1 MAAAAKRARVYFDVQ
16 IGARPPAR
24 VEFELFSDILPRT
37 CENFRALC
45 TGEMGGNLTYA
56 GSAFHRVIRNF
67 MIQGGDFTRGDGTG
81 GSSIYGSKFE
91 DEGFQFKHTCGHLLS
106 MANAGPHTNGSQFF
120 VTLRPTPHL
129 DGKHVVFGRVVSG
142 AATVDAVGNAKVDD
156 GDRPLA
162 RVAIVACGELG
173 KASAPA
179 EAATAAEAAAAPAAE
194 PEEAEEEDE
203 DEDEDEA
210 EDEAQFEGKSELEKR
225 LLRLRMQMNK
235 GRRANA
241 AATKAERKKKKEDR
255 DGKVARR
262 ADRAA
267 DKQAWK
273 DDLAKRGVPEDKAY
287 LLETADF
294 AGRREDAKRKKEK
307 RKAAFGWD
315 VFNED
320 SKHKAYEKRTEALPV
335 SADWEE
341 PVADLDPL
349 TYGAAGFDD
358 PKAVAR
364 MADELEQRAQ
374 KRSEFSRRRT
384 ELPGADVDSIND
396 RNKHFNKKL
405 KRAFDKYTVEIRQNL
420 ERGTAI

>member
-1 MAAAAKRARVYFDVQ
+1 
-16 IGARPPAR
+16 
-24 VEFELFSDILPRT
+24 
-37 CENFRALC
+37 
-45 TGEMGGNLTYA
+45 
-56 GSAFHRVIRNF
+56 
-67 MIQGGDFTRGDGTG
+67 
-81 GSSIYGSKFE
+81 
-91 DEGFQFKHTCGHLLS
+91 
-106 MANAGPHTNGSQFF
+106 
-120 VTLRPTPHL
+120 
-129 DGKHVVFGRVVSG
+129 
-142 AATVDAVGNAKVDD
+142 
-156 GDRPLA
+156 
-162 RVAIVACGELG
+162 
-173 KASAPA
+173 
-179 EAATAAEAAAAPAAE
+179 
-194 PEEAEEEDE
+194 
-203 DEDEDEA
+203 
-210 EDEAQFEGKSELEKR
+210 
-225 LLRLRMQMNK
+225 MNK